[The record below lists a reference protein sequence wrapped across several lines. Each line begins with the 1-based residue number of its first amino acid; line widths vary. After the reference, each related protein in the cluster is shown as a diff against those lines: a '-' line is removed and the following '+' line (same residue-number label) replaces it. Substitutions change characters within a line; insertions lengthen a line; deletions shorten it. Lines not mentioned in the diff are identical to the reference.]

1 MSQGWASWPQ
11 PVLTS
16 NTDYG
21 VVSASSIN
29 VSAGSQPFKASDGII
44 TGTSTSWESGK
55 AVVPA
60 SWKWVLPHRIRISE
74 IVLYNKYSGTT
85 NVTKDVQVFADEE
98 MTIPIGGMQTFAP
111 SAFSMVTITPETPVE
126 TDTVFIYC
134 CSSHGA
140 AGNNYVGLGEVV
152 ITAEYPAIIHTVT
165 FLDWDGTELNTQMVV
180 DGESAVPPSDPQRP
194 GFSFEGW
201 DSNFSEVIADMTIT
215 ATYAID
221 STVFDYWEALGSGH
235 YPAAVH
241 MMDNGFRIFYV
252 TDAGIVRGLEC
263 FPALGLYDN
272 LAWRDRGRMSP
283 DTTVSHMKL
292 KKIAHHGAY
301 GFWSAMG
308 DHRFVMYMLSTDVS
322 KYLVKGTLTIT
333 KDSAVSSA
341 SFTLQNV
348 KQLLLTRDRSALAPN
363 AYIALHFSMG
373 SSPETPLG
381 KWYIDKVTA
390 KTPGGDV
397 TVSARNGIGK
407 YLKEQSFD
415 EHTTWTEGGFTD
427 NIKGIL
433 EYAGVE
439 DFFVG
444 DAFKDWALQYEPD
457 ATLLKGIEDL
467 VKLFPF
473 WKIGE
478 TLDGVVGVARY
489 DDARFD
495 QPSVYRFV
503 LDENCWKC
511 ATEYTDEQTYS
522 RLCVYCKEPENRLYY
537 DLPYHRLWPMPLH
550 RTLFAKVPDGT
561 DVSTMQTYAQTL
573 MDGIAE
579 SGRTETYTGRFTP
592 QMVIGDQIE
601 LQNGV
606 DVEMVGTVTSIRHTL
621 GKSGFY
627 TEFTVDSGGRKGRL
641 TLSDY
646 VSQIGRGGT
655 SNCIIVG
662 EPPEEETQENAQN

>member
-1 MSQGWASWPQ
+1 MSQGWAPWTQ
-11 PVLTS
+11 PALTS

-21 VVSASSIN
+21 TVSASSVN
-29 VSAGSQPFKASDGII
+29 TSANSQPFKASDGVF
-44 TGTSTSWESGK
+44 TGTATSWESAK

-60 SWKWVLPHRIRISE
+60 SWKWVLPHPIRVSK
-74 IVLYNKYSGTT
+74 IVLYNKYSGST
-85 NVTKDVQVFADEE
+85 NVTKDVQVFADEA
-98 MTIPIGGMQTFAP
+98 MTIPIGEAQTFAP
-111 SAFSMVTITPETPVE
+111 AAFSTVTITPETPIE
-126 TDTVFIYC
+126 TDTIFIYC
-134 CSSHGA
+134 ASSHGA
-140 AGNNYVGLGEVV
+140 AGINYVGLGEVV
-152 ITAEYPAIIHTVT
+152 ITAEYPANIHAVT

-180 DGESAVPPSDPQRP
+180 EGESAVPPSDPERS
-194 GFSFEGW
+194 GFAFAGW
-201 DSNFSEVIADMTIT
+201 DSDFSEVVADMTIT

-221 STVFDYWEALGSGH
+221 SAVFDYWEAPGNGH
-235 YPAAVH
+235 YPSAVH

-252 TDAGIVRGLEC
+252 NDTGIVRGLEC
-263 FPALGLYDN
+263 FPSLGLYDN
-272 LAWRDRGRMSP
+272 LAWRERGRMSP
-283 DTTVSHMKL
+283 DTTVSHVKL

-308 DHRFVMYMLSTDVS
+308 DHRCVMYMLSTDVS
-322 KYLVKGTLTIT
+322 KYFEKGTLNIT
-333 KDSAVSSA
+333 KDSAVSSG

-348 KQLLLTRDRSALAPN
+348 KQLLLTRDRSVLAPN
-363 AYIALHFSMG
+363 AYISLHFSMG
-373 SSPETPLG
+373 SSAETPLG

-439 DFFVG
+439 EFFVG
-444 DAFKDWALQYEPD
+444 DVFKDWQLQYEPD
-457 ATLLKGIEDL
+457 STLLKGIEDL

-473 WKIGE
+473 WKVGE
-478 TLDGVVGVARY
+478 TLDGVIGVARY

-503 LDENCWKC
+503 LNKNCWKQT
-511 ATEYTDEQTYS
+511 TEYTDEQTYS
-522 RLCVYCKEPENRLYY
+522 RLCIYCKEPETRLYY

-561 DVSTMQTYAQTL
+561 DAATMQTYAQSL

-579 SGRTETYTGRFTP
+579 SGRTETFAGRFTP

-606 DVEMVGTVTSIRHTL
+606 DVEVVGTVTTVRHTL

-655 SNCIIVG
+655 SNCIIVE
-662 EPPEEETQENAQN
+662 EPPEEDNEENET